1 MKRFLAYSVALALAA
16 LGAHAQATLGTS
28 PYTENFDN
36 LASGL
41 PAGFSV
47 YTAATATSL
56 GTAPTAA
63 QLVLTPG
70 AATAWT
76 STSGGFKNYA
86 SATGLPNS
94 TPTADQTTAPN
105 RALGVRQT
113 GSFGDGANVGPA
125 FVFELANT
133 TGKTDFALRF
143 QLQSLDSTI
152 RTASATG
159 RTTVWRVDYGLGAT
173 PTAFTQV
180 GSMNSVGSTGPFFSN
195 TTITASFG
203 GALDNLAG
211 PVWIRIVSLTG
222 TTGGGS
228 RPSSAIDDF
237 SLSWNANA
245 NAPRL
250 AVAPSSLDFGKQ
262 TVNQPSAPKTY
273 TLTGTNL
280 TDPVLV
286 RAGGA
291 FQVSKDGTTF
301 GDSLLTYSVAE
312 LAQPRQ
318 VFVRFIPSRLGQ
330 VGGPNTGEV
339 TNSSVGAT
347 TRIVTLSGTGNDS
360 TQTVYDF
367 NTCTGGA
374 TLSDGWLQY
383 SVSGPQ
389 TWACT
394 SFGRDPGNAAG
405 TGTAAYP
412 YAVQMNGYAGGNV
425 ANEDWL
431 ISPALTLANTTYPLL
446 SYWTR
451 TAFNGPALRL
461 RVSTNYSGTGD
472 PNASG
477 VTWTDLN
484 ADFPALG
491 SDVWQTNFVDLSGYK
506 TGPVY
511 VAFVYNSTTNAAAR
525 WTVDDVVLT
534 NSATPAP
541 PTVRLSLTDL
551 NFGYQPVNTAA
562 YKVISLTTGNLTGP
576 LTITSPNAAFQLG
589 KDSLNYSPSLTYS
602 QVDGSNRPI
611 TIWVRFL
618 PTQAAT
624 SYAATTTATTAGVDA
639 QRLRLSGNTYDVA
652 KTLEVVNWNME
663 WFGSTVKGQGP
674 VDVDLQ
680 QANATTVLRGLAAD
694 VYVLEEVVDTV
705 RLRTV
710 TADLSTQLGTPYGY
724 KIADFGS
731 YGDNVNDPDYP
742 GDQKLAFIYR
752 QDVVRPVLFQG
763 LLRCSQ
769 ADACP
774 AWSAWASGR
783 FPYLM
788 AADVTLNGVTK
799 RINFVGIHAK
809 ANSTSSSANDY
820 ARRKEGADLLK
831 NLLDTDYVGANT
843 LVLGDYND
851 VLNGTIATG
860 VTPAV
865 SSYNSFVADSTHYVA
880 LTLPLAKA
888 GAQSTVS
895 YNTVIDNVI
904 ASQPLA
910 AYYIS
915 GSAAVRTDL
924 AAGIANY
931 ATTTTDHYP
940 IYTRYLLSATPLA
953 ARSAA
958 TAALGLYPNPVTST
972 VRFDIPETG
981 TGLRLSVYTTT
992 GQVVLSGT
1000 GSAAQLN
1007 QQLAQRVGGLSS
1019 GLYVVRVVGQ
1029 QQTYVSRFQKL

>member
-1 MKRFLAYSVALALAA
+1 MTAV
-16 LGAHAQATLGTS
+16 GAHAQATLGTS

-63 QLVLTPG
+63 QLILTPG
-70 AATAWT
+70 AATAWAAT
-76 STSGGFKNYA
+76 GTGFKNFA
-86 SATGLPNS
+86 SATGRHS
-94 TPTADQTTAPN
+94 SADVATQTAATN

-113 GSFGDGANVGPA
+113 GSFGDGTNVGPA
-125 FVFELANT
+125 FVFQLANT
-133 TGKTDFALRF
+133 TGKRDFALSF
-143 QLQSLDSTI
+143 KLQSLDSTI
-152 RTASATG
+152 MTTAATG
-159 RTTVWRVDYGLGAT
+159 RTTVWQVDYGLGAT
-173 PTAFTQV
+173 PSAFTQV
-180 GSMNSVGSTGPFFSN
+180 GSTATTGPVFS
-195 TTITASFG
+195 TTTLTASFG

-211 PVWIRIVSLTG
+211 PVWIRIVAPAG

-245 NAPRL
+245 SAPTL
-250 AVAPSSLDFGKQ
+250 AVAPSALDFGKQ
-262 TVNQPSAPKTY
+262 TINQPSAAKTY

-280 TDPVLV
+280 TNPVTV
-286 RAGGA
+286 RSSGGI
-291 FQVSKDGTTF
+291 FMVSKDGITF
-301 GDSLLTYSVAE
+301 SDSLVYAVAE
-312 LAQPRQ
+312 LAQPVQ
-318 VFVRFIPSRLGQ
+318 VSVRFTPIALGQ
-330 VGGPNTGEV
+330 T
-339 TNSSVGAT
+339 SGAT
-347 TRIVTLSGTGNDS
+347 TGTVTNRSTGATNRTVTLTGTGNDP

-367 NTCTGGA
+367 NACTGGA
-374 TLSDGWLQY
+374 TLSDGWMQY
-383 SVSGPQ
+383 SVTGPQ

-394 SFGRDPGNAAG
+394 TFGRDPGNPSG
-405 TGTAAYP
+405 TVAYP
-412 YAVQMNGYAGGNV
+412 NAVQMNGYASSNI

-431 ISPALTLANTTYPLL
+431 ISPALTLASTTYPLL

-461 RVSTNYSGTGD
+461 LVSTTYTGTGD
-472 PNASG
+472 PHASG

-484 ADFPALG
+484 ATFPTQG
-491 SDVWQTNFVDLSGYK
+491 SDVWQNNFLDLSGYK
-506 TGPVY
+506 TGTVY

-534 NSATPAP
+534 NSATPAS
-541 PTVRLSLTDL
+541 PTVRLSLNDL

-562 YKVISLTTGNLTGP
+562 YKKITLTTSNLTGT
-576 LTITSPNAAFQLG
+576 LTVISANASFQLG
-589 KDSLNYSPSLTYS
+589 KDSLNFSPSLTYT
-602 QVDGSNRPI
+602 QAEANNKQLPI
-611 TIWVRFL
+611 FVRFL
-618 PTQAAT
+618 PTQATA
-624 SYAATTTATTAGVDA
+624 SYAAAITVTTPGVA
-639 QRLRLSGNTYDVA
+639 PLTVKLSGNTYDMA
-652 KTLEVVNWNME
+652 KTLEVANWNME
-663 WFGSTVKGQGP
+663 WFGSTAAGQGP
-674 VDVDLQ
+674 TDVALQ
-680 QANATTVLRGLAAD
+680 QANATTVLQGLAAD

-705 RLRTV
+705 RLRNV
-710 TADLSTQLGTPYGY
+710 AADLSTRLGTAYGY

-731 YGDNVNDPDYP
+731 YGDDANDPDYP
-742 GDQKLAFIYR
+742 GDQKVTFIYR
-752 QDVVRPVLFQG
+752 KNVVKPVLFQG
-763 LLRCSQ
+763 LLRCTQ
-769 ADACP
+769 AVACP

-788 AADVTLNGVTK
+788 AADVTLDGVTK

-809 ANSTSSSANDY
+809 ANATATSPNDY
-820 ARRKEGADLLK
+820 ARRQQGADLLK
-831 NLLDTDYVGANT
+831 SLLDTSYMGANT

-865 SSYNSFVADSTHYVA
+865 SSYNSFVADSANYVA
-880 LTLPLAKA
+880 LTLPLAKS

-895 YNTVIDNVI
+895 FNTVIDNVI
-904 ASQPLA
+904 ASKPMA

-931 ATTTTDHYP
+931 GTTTSDHYP
-940 IYTRYLLSATPLA
+940 VYTRYSLSATPLA
-953 ARSAA
+953 ARRAA
-958 TAALGLYPNPVTST
+958 TAALGLYPNPVTNT

-981 TGLRLSVYTTT
+981 NGLSLSVYTTT

-1007 QQLAQRVGGLSS
+1007 QQLAQRVGGLSA

>member
-1 MKRFLAYSVALALAA
+1 MMKRFLTFSVGLAFAA

-28 PYTENFDN
+28 PYVENFDN

-47 YTAATATSL
+47 YTAATATAL

-63 QLVLTPG
+63 QLILTPG
-70 AATAWT
+70 AATAWANT
-76 STSGGFKNYA
+76 GGGFKNYA
-86 SATGLPNS
+86 SASGLS
-94 TPTADQTTAPN
+94 KDADAAAQLAAPN

-125 FVFELANT
+125 FVFQIANT
-133 TGKTDFALRF
+133 TGKTDFAVSFL
-143 QLQSLDSTI
+143 LQSLDSTI
-152 RTASATG
+152 KTSSATG
-159 RTTVWRVDYGLGAT
+159 RTTVWQVDYGLGAT
-173 PTAFTQV
+173 PSAFTQV
-180 GSMNSVGSTGPFFSN
+180 GTTATTGPFLRN
-195 TTITASFG
+195 GTVTASFG
-203 GALDNLAG
+203 GALDNQAG
-211 PVWIRIVSLTG
+211 PVWIRIVAPAG

-245 NAPRL
+245 NAPAL
-250 AVAPSSLDFGKQ
+250 AVSPAALDFGKQ
-262 TVNQPSAPKTY
+262 NVGVSVIKTY

-280 TDPVLV
+280 TNPVMV
-286 RAGGA
+286 RGNG
-291 FQVSKDGTTF
+291 FPVSKDGITF
-301 GDSLLTYSVAE
+301 TDSLMYTVAE

-318 VFVRFIPSRLGQ
+318 VSVRFTPKTLGQ
-330 VGGPNTGEV
+330 ATGPTNGEIL
-339 TNSSVGAT
+339 NYSEGAT
-347 TRIVTLSGTGNDS
+347 SRTVTVTGTGNDP

-367 NTCTGGA
+367 NTCTGGG
-374 TLSDGWLQY
+374 TLSDGWIQY
-383 SVSGPQ
+383 SVTGPQ

-394 SFGRDPGNAAG
+394 PYGRIPGRPSG
-405 TGTAAYP
+405 PDAYP
-412 YAVQMNGYAGGNV
+412 NAVQMNGYASGNIP
-425 ANEDWL
+425 NEDWL

-461 RVSTNYSGTGD
+461 VVSTTYSGTGD
-472 PNASG
+472 PHASG

-484 ADFPALG
+484 ATFPAQG
-491 SDVWQTNFVDLSGYK
+491 SDIWETNSLDLSAYK
-506 TGPVY
+506 TGTVY
-511 VAFVYNSTTNAAAR
+511 VAFVYNSTSNAAAR

-541 PTVRLSLTDL
+541 PTVRLSLSDL
-551 NFGYQPVNTAA
+551 DFGYQPVNTAA
-562 YKVISLTTGNLTGP
+562 YKFITLTTGNLTGP
-576 LTITSPNAAFQLG
+576 LTVVSPDPAFQLG
-589 KDSLNYSPSLTYS
+589 KDSLNFSPSLTFS
-602 QVDGSNRPI
+602 QTEASNQQLGIR
-611 TIWVRFL
+611 VRFL
-618 PTQAAT
+618 PTQAET
-624 SYAATTTATTAGVDA
+624 NYAAATTATTDGVDPRTL
-639 QRLRLSGNTYDVA
+639 RLRGNTYDAA

-674 VDVDLQ
+674 ADVALQ
-680 QANATTVLRGLAAD
+680 QANATTVLQGLAAD

-705 RLRTV
+705 RLRNV
-710 TADLSTQLGTPYGY
+710 AADLSTRLGVTYGY

-731 YGDNVNDPDYP
+731 YGDDVNDPDYP
-742 GDQKLAFIYR
+742 GDQKIAYIYR
-752 QDVVRPVLFQG
+752 QDVVKPVRFEG
-763 LLRCSQ
+763 LLRCTQ

-788 AADVTLNGVTK
+788 AADVTLDGVTK

-809 ANSTSSSANDY
+809 ANSTATSANDY

-831 NLLDTDYVGANT
+831 NLLDTSYAGANN
-843 LVLGDYND
+843 LILGDYND

-865 SSYNSFVADSTHYVA
+865 SSYNSFVADSADYVS

-904 ASQPLA
+904 ASKA
-910 AYYIS
+910 MAKYYIS

-931 ATTTTDHYP
+931 GTSTTDHYP
-940 IYTRYLLSATPLA
+940 VYTRYSLSQTVLA

-958 TAALGLYPNPVTST
+958 TAALGLYPNPVTNT
-972 VRFDIPETG
+972 VRFDIPETNN
-981 TGLRLSVYTTT
+981 GLSMSVYTTT

-1007 QQLAQRVGGLSS
+1007 QQLAQRVSGLSA

>member
-1 MKRFLAYSVALALAA
+1 MGLLLAA
-16 LGAHAQATLGTS
+16 LGARAQATLGTS

-41 PAGFSV
+41 PTGFSV
-47 YTAATATSL
+47 YTAATASSL
-56 GTAPTAA
+56 GTAATLTTAPTA
-63 QLVLTPG
+63 
-70 AATAWT
+70 WN
-76 STSGGFKNYA
+76 STSGGFKNFA
-86 SATGLPNS
+86 SATGLHS
-94 TPTADQTTAPN
+94 GAATTVQAAAAN
-105 RALGVRQT
+105 RALGVRQVSAT
-113 GSFGDGANVGPA
+113 DKGAA
-125 FVFELANT
+125 FVFGVANT
-133 TGKTDFALRF
+133 TGKTDFALNF
-143 QLQSLDSTI
+143 KLQSLDSTST
-152 RTASATG
+152 RTAT
-159 RTTVWRVDYGLGAT
+159 WLVDYGTGAT
-173 PTAFTQV
+173 PTTFTP
-180 GSMNSVGSTGPFFSN
+180 TGTTATTGQFFAN
-195 TTITASFG
+195 KPVTVSFG
-203 GALDNLAG
+203 GALDNLTG
-211 PVWIRIVSLTG
+211 PVWIRIVTLAG
-222 TTGGGS
+222 TDGS
-228 RPSSAIDDF
+228 NNRPSSAIDDF

-245 NAPRL
+245 SAPAL
-250 AVAPSSLDFGKQ
+250 AVAPSALDFGKQ
-262 TVNQPSAPKTY
+262 TINQPSAAKTY
-273 TLTGTNL
+273 TLTGSNL
-280 TDPVLV
+280 TNPVKV

-291 FQVSKDGTTF
+291 FTVSKDGTTF
-301 GDSLLTYSVAE
+301 GDSLTYAVAE
-312 LAQPRQ
+312 LAQPKQ
-318 VFVRFIPSRLGQ
+318 VYVRFTPTTLGQ
-330 VGGPNTGEV
+330 ASGPVSGTVINR
-339 TNSSVGAT
+339 SLGAT
-347 TRIVTLSGTGNDS
+347 DRIVTLTGTGNDP

-367 NTCTGGA
+367 NACTGGA
-374 TLSDGWLQY
+374 ALSDGWIQY

-394 SFGRDPGNAAG
+394 SFGRDPGNPK
-405 TGTAAYP
+405 GTAAYP
-412 YAVQMNGYAGGNV
+412 NAVQMNGYANSANV

-431 ISPALTLANTTYPLL
+431 ISPALTLASTTYPLL

-484 ADFPALG
+484 ANFPAQG
-491 SDVWQTNFVDLSGYK
+491 SDVWQTNSLDLSAYK
-506 TGPVY
+506 TRAVY

-541 PTVRLSLTDL
+541 PTVRLSLKDL

-562 YKVISLTTGNLTGP
+562 YKTIRVTTGNLTGP
-576 LTITSPNAAFQLG
+576 LTITSPNAAFQLS
-589 KDSLNYSPSLTYS
+589 KDSLTYSPSLTYS
-602 QVDGSNRPI
+602 QAEASNRQLAI
-611 TIWVRFL
+611 RVRFL

-624 SYAATTTATTAGVDA
+624 SYATTTTATTAGVDP
-639 QRLRLSGNTYDVA
+639 LTLTLSGNTYDVA

-663 WFGSTVKGQGP
+663 WFGSTASGQGP
-674 VDVDLQ
+674 TDVALQ
-680 QANATTVLRGLAAD
+680 QANATTVLQGLAAD

-705 RLRTV
+705 RLRNV
-710 TADLSTQLGTPYGY
+710 TADLSTRLGTTYGY

-731 YGDNVNDPDYP
+731 YGDNMEDPDYA
-742 GDQKLAFIYR
+742 GDQKIAFIYR
-752 QDVVRPVLFQG
+752 RDVVRPVLFQG
-763 LLRCSQ
+763 LLRCTQ
-769 ADACP
+769 AAACP

-788 AADVTLNGVTK
+788 AADVTLDGVTK

-809 ANSTSSSANDY
+809 ANATATSANDY
-820 ARRKEGADLLK
+820 ARRQTGADLLK
-831 NLLDTDYVGANT
+831 NLLDTSYAGANT

-865 SSYNSFVADSTHYVA
+865 SSYNSFVADSAHYVA

-904 ASQPLA
+904 ATKPMA

-931 ATTTTDHYP
+931 GTTTTDHYP
-940 IYTRYLLSATPLA
+940 IYTRYSLSATPLA
-953 ARSAA
+953 ARGAA
-958 TAALGLYPNPVTST
+958 TAALGLYPNPVTNT
-972 VRFDIPETG
+972 VRFDVPETG
-981 TGLRLSVYTTT
+981 TGLTISVYTTT

-1007 QQLAQRVGGLSS
+1007 QQLAQRVGGLSA
-1019 GLYVVRVVGQ
+1019 GLYVVRVVGTR
-1029 QQTYVSRFQKL
+1029 QTYVSRFQKL

>member
-1 MKRFLAYSVALALAA
+1 MGLLLAA
-16 LGAHAQATLGTS
+16 LGARAQATLGTS

-41 PAGFSV
+41 PTGFSV

-56 GTAPTAA
+56 GTAATLTTAPTA
-63 QLVLTPG
+63 
-70 AATAWT
+70 WN
-76 STSGGFKNYA
+76 STSGGFKNFA
-86 SATGLPNS
+86 SATGLHS
-94 TPTADQTTAPN
+94 GAATTVQAAATN
-105 RALGVRQT
+105 RALGVRQVSAT
-113 GSFGDGANVGPA
+113 DKGAA
-125 FVFELANT
+125 FVFEVANT
-133 TGKTDFALRF
+133 TGKTDFALNF
-143 QLQSLDSTI
+143 KLQSLDSTST
-152 RTASATG
+152 RTAT
-159 RTTVWRVDYGLGAT
+159 WLVDYGTGAT
-173 PTAFTQV
+173 PTTFTP
-180 GSMNSVGSTGPFFSN
+180 TGTTATTGQFFASKPV
-195 TTITASFG
+195 TVSFG

-211 PVWIRIVSLTG
+211 PVWIRIVTLAG
-222 TTGGGS
+222 TDGS
-228 RPSSAIDDF
+228 NNRPSSAIDDF

-245 NAPRL
+245 SAPAL
-250 AVAPSSLDFGKQ
+250 AVAPSALDFGKQ
-262 TVNQPSAPKTY
+262 TINQPSATKTY

-280 TDPVLV
+280 TNPVVV

-291 FQVSKDGTTF
+291 FKVSKDGTTF
-301 GDSLLTYSVAE
+301 GDSLTYVVAE
-312 LAQPRQ
+312 LAQPKL
-318 VFVRFIPSRLGQ
+318 VYVRFTPTTLGQ
-330 VGGPNTGEV
+330 VAGPATGTV
-339 TNSSVGAT
+339 TNRSVGAT
-347 TRIVTLSGTGNDS
+347 ERTVTLTGTGNDP
-360 TQTVYDF
+360 TQTVYNF
-367 NTCTGGA
+367 NACTGGA
-374 TLSDGWLQY
+374 TLSDGWMQY
-383 SVSGPQ
+383 SVTGPQ

-394 SFGRDPGNAAG
+394 TFGRDPGNPK
-405 TGTAAYP
+405 GTAAYP
-412 YAVQMNGYAGGNV
+412 NAVQMNGYASGNV

-431 ISPALTLANTTYPLL
+431 ISPALTLASTTYPLL

-461 RVSTNYSGTGD
+461 LVSTNYAGTGD
-472 PNASG
+472 PHASG

-484 ADFPALG
+484 ATFPAQG
-491 SDVWQTNFVDLSGYK
+491 SDVWQTNFLDLSAYK
-506 TGPVY
+506 TGTVY

-534 NSATPAP
+534 NSATPAS
-541 PTVRLSLTDL
+541 PTVRLSLNDL
-551 NFGYQPVNTAA
+551 NFGYQPVNMAA
-562 YKVISLTTGNLTGP
+562 YRKITLTTSNLTGT
-576 LTITSPNAAFQLG
+576 LTVTSADASFQLG
-589 KDSLNYSPSLTYS
+589 KDSLNFSPSLTYT
-602 QVDGSNRPI
+602 QAEASNRQLPI
-611 TIWVRFL
+611 FVRFL
-618 PTQAAT
+618 PTQATA
-624 SYAATTTATTAGVDA
+624 SYAAAITATTPGAA
-639 QRLRLSGNTYDVA
+639 PLTLTLSGNTYNA
-652 KTLEVVNWNME
+652 TKTLEVVNWNME
-663 WFGSTVKGQGP
+663 WFGSTVAGQGP
-674 VDVDLQ
+674 TDVALQ
-680 QANATTVLRGLAAD
+680 QANATTVLQGLAAD

-705 RLRTV
+705 RLRNV
-710 TADLSTQLGTPYGY
+710 TTDLSTRLGTPYGY

-731 YGDNVNDPDYP
+731 YGDNMEDPDYA

-752 QDVVRPVLFQG
+752 KDVVRPVLFQG
-763 LLRCSQ
+763 LLRCTQ
-769 ADACP
+769 AAACP

-788 AADVTLNGVTK
+788 AADVTLDGVTR

-809 ANSTSSSANDY
+809 ANSTSTSANDY
-820 ARRKEGADLLK
+820 ARRQTGADLLK
-831 NLLDTDYVGANT
+831 NLLDTSYAGANT

-865 SSYNSFVADSTHYVA
+865 SSYNSFVADSAHYTA

-904 ASQPLA
+904 ATKPMA

-931 ATTTTDHYP
+931 GTTTTDHYP
-940 IYTRYLLSATPLA
+940 IYTRYSLSATPLA

-972 VRFDIPETG
+972 VRFDVPETG
-981 TGLRLSVYTTT
+981 TGLSLSVYTTT

-1007 QQLAQRVGGLSS
+1007 QQFAQRIGGLSA

>member
-1 MKRFLAYSVALALAA
+1 MTKRLLAFSAGLALRV
-16 LGAHAQATLGTS
+16 LGAHAQATLGIS
-28 PYTENFDN
+28 PYVETFDN

-63 QLVLTPG
+63 QLFLTPS
-70 AATAWT
+70 ATTAWNSVT
-76 STSGGFKNYA
+76 GGFKNYA
-86 SATGLPNS
+86 SATGLNQNADVA
-94 TPTADQTTAPN
+94 TQTAAPN

-113 GSFGDGANVGPA
+113 GSFGDGTNVGPA
-125 FVFELANT
+125 FVFQLANT
-133 TGKTDFALRF
+133 TGKTDFALSF
-143 QLQSLDSTI
+143 KLQSLDSTI
-152 RTASATG
+152 MTATATG

-180 GSMNSVGSTGPFFSN
+180 GSTATTGPVFSN
-195 TTITASFG
+195 ATLTASFG

-211 PVWIRIVSLTG
+211 PVWIRIVAPAG
-222 TTGGGS
+222 TTGSGS

-245 NAPRL
+245 NAPTL
-250 AVAPSSLDFGKQ
+250 TVAPSALDFGKQ
-262 TVNQPSAPKTY
+262 TINQPSAAKTY

-280 TDPVLV
+280 TNPVV
-286 RAGGA
+286 ARNTRGE
-291 FQVSKDGTTF
+291 FTVSKDGTAF
-301 GDSLLTYSVAE
+301 SDSVLYTVAE

-318 VFVRFIPSRLGQ
+318 VFVRFTANRLGQ
-330 VGGPNTGEV
+330 ASGVITGGIINY
-339 TNSSVGAT
+339 SAGAT
-347 TRIVTLSGTGNDS
+347 ARTVTVTGTGNDP

-367 NTCTGGA
+367 NACTGGA
-374 TLSDGWLQY
+374 TLSDGWIQY
-383 SVSGPQ
+383 SVTGPQ

-394 SFGRDPGNAAG
+394 TFGRDPGNPSG
-405 TGTAAYP
+405 TTAYP
-412 YAVQMNGYAGGNV
+412 NAVQMNGYASGNI

-431 ISPALTLANTTYPLL
+431 ISPALTLTSTTYPLL

-484 ADFPALG
+484 AEFPAQG
-491 SDVWQTNFVDLSGYK
+491 SDVWQTSFVDLSGYK
-506 TGPVY
+506 AGTVY

-541 PTVRLSLTDL
+541 PTLRLSLTDL

-562 YKVISLTTGNLTGP
+562 YKIISLTTGNLTGP

-589 KDSLNYSPSLTYS
+589 KDSLTYSPSLMLS
-602 QVDGSNRPI
+602 QIEASNQQLLLR
-611 TIWVRFL
+611 VRFL
-618 PTQAAT
+618 PTQAETNYAT
-624 SYAATTTATTAGVDA
+624 TTTATTAGVGPQA
-639 QRLRLSGNTYDVA
+639 LRLSGNTYDVA
-652 KTLEVVNWNME
+652 KTLEVANWNME
-663 WFGSTVKGQGP
+663 WFGSTASGQGP
-674 VDVDLQ
+674 TDVALQ
-680 QANATTVLRGLAAD
+680 QANATTVLQGLAAD

-705 RLRTV
+705 RLRNV
-710 TADLSTQLGTPYGY
+710 AADLSTRLGVTYGY

-731 YGDNVNDPDYP
+731 YGDNIGDADYP
-742 GDQKLAFIYR
+742 GDQKVTFIYR
-752 QDVVRPVLFQG
+752 QDVVKPVLFQG
-763 LLRCSQ
+763 LLRCTQ

-774 AWSAWASGR
+774 AWGAWASGR

-788 AADVTLNGVTK
+788 AADVTLDGVTK

-809 ANSTSSSANDY
+809 ANATTTSPDDY
-820 ARRKEGADLLK
+820 ARRQTGADLLK
-831 NLLDTDYVGANT
+831 NLLDTSYAGTNT

-865 SSYNSFVADSTHYVA
+865 SSYNSFVADSADYVA
-880 LTLPLAKA
+880 LTLPLAKS

-895 YNTVIDNVI
+895 FNTVIDNVI
-904 ASQPLA
+904 ATKPMA

-924 AAGIANY
+924 AASIADY
-931 ATTTTDHYP
+931 GTTTSDHYP
-940 IYTRYLLSATPLA
+940 VFTRYSFSVTPLA

-958 TAALGLYPNPVTST
+958 TAALGLYPNPVTNT
-972 VRFDIPETG
+972 VRFDIPETD
-981 TGLRLSVYTTT
+981 TGLSLSVYTTT
-992 GQVVLSGT
+992 GQVVLNST
-1000 GSAAQLN
+1000 GSAEQLN
-1007 QQLAQRVGGLSS
+1007 QQLAQRVGGLNA
-1019 GLYVVRVVGQ
+1019 GLYVVRVVGK

>member
-1 MKRFLAYSVALALAA
+1 MMTRILSLSAGLLLAA
-16 LGAHAQATLGTS
+16 LGARAQVALGTS
-28 PYTENFDN
+28 PYTQNFDN

-47 YTAATATSL
+47 YTGATATSL

-63 QLVLTPG
+63 QLILTPG

-86 SATGLPNS
+86 SAIGLPNS
-94 TPTADQTTAPN
+94 TPTATQTTAPN

-113 GSFGDGANVGPA
+113 GSFGDGPNVGPA
-125 FVFELANT
+125 FVFQIANT

-143 QLQSLDSTI
+143 KLQSLDSTI
-152 RTASATG
+152 ATASATG

-180 GSMNSVGSTGPFFSN
+180 GSTATTGPFFSN
-195 TTITASFG
+195 GTLTASFG

-211 PVWIRIVSLTG
+211 PVWIRIVAPIG

-237 SLSWNANA
+237 ALSWNANA
-245 NAPRL
+245 SAPAL
-250 AVAPSSLDFGKQ
+250 TVTPAALDFGKQ
-262 TVNQPSAPKTY
+262 TINVTSAPKTY

-280 TDPVLV
+280 TGPVVV
-286 RAGGA
+286 RGGN
-291 FQVSKDGTTF
+291 VSKDGTTF
-301 GDSLLTYSVAE
+301 GDSLTYTVAE

-318 VFVRFIPSRLGQ
+318 VYVRVTPQTLGQ
-330 VGGPNTGEV
+330 VSGTLTGV
-339 TNSSVGAT
+339 ITNSSPGAT
-347 TRIVTLSGTGNDS
+347 TRLVTVTVTGNDP

-367 NTCTGGA
+367 NACTGGPA
-374 TLSDGWLQY
+374 LSDGWMQY

-394 SFGRDPGNAAG
+394 SFGRDPANPS
-405 TGTAAYP
+405 GTAAYP
-412 YAVQMNGYAGGNV
+412 NAVQMNGYASGNV
-425 ANEDWL
+425 PNEDWL

-461 RVSTNYSGTGD
+461 LVSTNYSGTGD

-484 ADFPALG
+484 ASFPAPA
-491 SDVWQTNFVDLSGYK
+491 SDVWETSSLDLSAYK
-506 TGPVY
+506 TGTVY
-511 VAFVYNSTTNAAAR
+511 VAFVYTSTTNGAAR

-541 PTVRLSLTDL
+541 PTVRLSLSDL
-551 NFGYQPVNTAA
+551 DFGYQPVNTAA
-562 YKVISLTTGNLTGP
+562 YKIITLTTGNLTGP
-576 LTITSPNAAFQLG
+576 LTVTSPNAAFQLG
-589 KDSLNYSPSLTYS
+589 KDSLNFSPSLTYS
-602 QVDGSNRPI
+602 QAEASNRQLSI
-611 TIWVRFL
+611 RVRFL

-624 SYAATTTATTAGVDA
+624 SYAATTTATTAGVD
-639 QRLRLSGNTYDVA
+639 QRTVSLRGNTYDAA

-674 VDVDLQ
+674 ANVDLQ
-680 QANATTVLRGLAAD
+680 QANATAVLRGLAAD
-694 VYVLEEVVDTV
+694 VYALQEVVDTV

-710 TADLSTQLGTPYGY
+710 AANLSTQLGVSYGY

-731 YGDNVNDPDYP
+731 YGDDANDPDYP
-742 GDQKLAFIYR
+742 GDQKIAYLYR
-752 QDVVRPVLFQG
+752 KDVVKPVRFEG
-763 LLRCSQ
+763 LLRCTQ
-769 ADACP
+769 AVGCP

-788 AADVTLNGVTK
+788 AADVTLDGVTK

-820 ARRKEGADLLK
+820 ARRQEGADLLK
-831 NLLDTDYVGANT
+831 NLLDTSYAGANT
-843 LVLGDYND
+843 VILGDYND

-865 SSYNSFVADSTHYVA
+865 SSYNSFVADSARYVS
-880 LTLPLAKA
+880 LTLPLARA
-888 GAQSTVS
+888 GAQSTVGF
-895 YNTVIDNVI
+895 NTVIDNVI
-904 ASQPLA
+904 VTKPMAT
-910 AYYIS
+910 YFIS

-924 AAGIANY
+924 TTGIANY
-931 ATTTTDHYP
+931 ANTTTDHYP
-940 IYTRYLLSATPLA
+940 IYTRYALGATPLA

-958 TAALGLYPNPVTST
+958 TTALGLYPNPVTNT

-981 TGLRLSVYTTT
+981 KGLSLSVYTTT
-992 GQVVLSGT
+992 GQVVLSAV
-1000 GSAAQLN
+1000 GSAEQLN
-1007 QQLAQRVGGLSS
+1007 QQLAQRVGGLSA

>member
-1 MKRFLAYSVALALAA
+1 MMKRLLSFSVGLVLAA
-16 LGAHAQATLGTS
+16 LGARAQATLGTS
-28 PYTENFDN
+28 PYVENFNN

-47 YTAATATSL
+47 YTGATATAL

-63 QLVLTPG
+63 QLILAPG

-76 STSGGFKNYA
+76 NTGGGFKNYA

-94 TPTADQTTAPN
+94 TPTATQTTAPN

-125 FVFELANT
+125 FVFEVADT
-133 TGKTDFALRF
+133 KGKTDFALSF

-180 GSMNSVGSTGPFFSN
+180 GSTATTGPVFSN
-195 TTITASFG
+195 TTVTASFG

-211 PVWIRIVSLTG
+211 PVWIRVVAPAG

-245 NAPRL
+245 NAPAL
-250 AVAPSSLDFGKQ
+250 TVSPAALDFGKQ
-262 TVNQPSAPKTY
+262 TINQPSAPKTY

-280 TDPVLV
+280 IGPVVV
-286 RAGGA
+286 RGYG
-291 FQVSKDGTTF
+291 FPVSKDGSTF
-301 GDSLLTYSVAE
+301 ADSLIYTVAE

-318 VFVRFIPSRLGQ
+318 VWVRFTPTTLGQ
-330 VGGPNTGEV
+330 ATGPTTGEIL
-339 TNSSVGAT
+339 NYSQGAT
-347 TRIVTLSGTGNDS
+347 SRTVTVTGTGNDP

-367 NTCTGGA
+367 NACPGGTA
-374 TLSDGWLQY
+374 LSDGWVQY
-383 SVSGPQ
+383 SVTGPQ

-394 SFGRDPGNAAG
+394 SFGRNPANPADPAP
-405 TGTAAYP
+405 YP
-412 YAVQMNGYAGGNV
+412 SAVQMNGYASGNV
-425 ANEDWL
+425 PNEDWL
-431 ISPALTLANTTYPLL
+431 ISPALTLAGTTYPLL

-461 RVSTNYSGTGD
+461 LVSTNYSGTGD
-472 PNASG
+472 PHAGG

-484 ADFPALG
+484 AEFPAQG
-491 SDVWQTNFVDLSGYK
+491 SDVWQNNTLDLSAYK
-506 TGPVY
+506 AGTVY
-511 VAFVYNSTTNAAAR
+511 VAFVYSSTSNAAAR

-541 PTVRLSLTDL
+541 PTVRLSLSDL
-551 NFGYQPVNTAA
+551 DFGYQPVNTAA
-562 YKVISLTTGNLTGP
+562 YKIISLTTGNLTGP
-576 LTITSPNAAFQLG
+576 LTVASPNPAFQLS
-589 KDSLNYSPSLTYS
+589 KDSLVYTPSLTYS
-602 QVDGSNRPI
+602 QAEASNRQLPI
-611 TIWVRFL
+611 RVRFL
-618 PTQAAT
+618 PTQAAA
-624 SYAATTTATTAGVDA
+624 SYAATATATTAGVDP
-639 QRLRLSGNTYDVA
+639 RTVSLRGNTYDAA
-652 KTLEVVNWNME
+652 KTLEVVNWNIE

-674 VDVDLQ
+674 ADVALQ
-680 QANATTVLRGLAAD
+680 QANVTTVLRGLAAD

-705 RLRTV
+705 RLRDV
-710 TADLSTQLGTPYGY
+710 AADLSTRLGVAYGY

-731 YGDNVNDPDYP
+731 YGDDAADPDYP
-742 GDQKLAFIYR
+742 GDQKIAFVYR
-752 QDVVRPVLFQG
+752 QDVVKPVLFQG
-763 LLRCSQ
+763 LLRCTQ

-788 AADVTLNGVTK
+788 AADVTLAGVTK
-799 RINFVGIHAK
+799 RINFIGIHAK
-809 ANSTSSSANDY
+809 ANSTASSANDY
-820 ARRKEGADLLK
+820 ARRQEGADLLK
-831 NLLDTDYVGANT
+831 NLLDTSYAGANT
-843 LVLGDYND
+843 LILGDYND

-865 SSYNSFVADSTHYVA
+865 SSYNSFVADSANYVA

-904 ASQPLA
+904 ASKAMAQ
-910 AYYIS
+910 YYLS

-924 AAGIANY
+924 AAGIASY

-940 IYTRYLLSATPLA
+940 IYTRYALGATLLAT
-953 ARSAA
+953 RSAA
-958 TAALGLYPNPVTST
+958 TAALGLYPNPVTNT
-972 VRFDIPETG
+972 VRFDLPETG
-981 TGLRLSVYTTT
+981 NGLSLSVYTTT
-992 GQVVLSGT
+992 GQVVLRGT

-1007 QQLAQRVGGLSS
+1007 QQLAQRVGGLSA

>member
-1 MKRFLAYSVALALAA
+1 MTKRLLAFSAGLALRV

-28 PYTENFDN
+28 PYVETFDN

-47 YTAATATSL
+47 YTAATTASL

-63 QLVLTPG
+63 QLFLTPS
-70 AATAWT
+70 ATTAWNSVT
-76 STSGGFKNYA
+76 GGYKNFA
-86 SATGLPNS
+86 SATDLHSGNS
-94 TPTADQTTAPN
+94 AATQTAAPN

-113 GSFGDGANVGPA
+113 GSFGDGTNVGPA
-125 FVFELANT
+125 FVFQLANT
-133 TGKTDFALRF
+133 TGKTDFALSF
-143 QLQSLDSTI
+143 KLQSLDSTI
-152 RTASATG
+152 MTATATG

-180 GSMNSVGSTGPFFSN
+180 GSTATTGPVFSN
-195 TTITASFG
+195 TTLTASFG

-211 PVWIRIVSLTG
+211 PVWIRIVSLAS
-222 TTGGGS
+222 TTGAGN

-245 NAPRL
+245 TAPAL
-250 AVAPSSLDFGKQ
+250 AVAPATLDFGKQ
-262 TVNQPSAPKTY
+262 TINQPSAAKTY

-280 TDPVLV
+280 TNPVVV
-286 RAGGA
+286 RNTRGE
-291 FQVSKDGTTF
+291 FTVSKDGTAF
-301 GDSLLTYSVAE
+301 SDSLIYTVAE

-318 VFVRFIPSRLGQ
+318 VFVRFTPNRLGQ
-330 VGGPNTGEV
+330 ASGVITGGIINYSAGTTSRTV
-339 TNSSVGAT
+339 T
-347 TRIVTLSGTGNDS
+347 VTGTGNDP

-367 NTCTGGA
+367 NACTGGT

-383 SVSGPQ
+383 SVTGPQ

-394 SFGRDPGNAAG
+394 TFGRDPGNPS
-405 TGTAAYP
+405 GTAAYP
-412 YAVQMNGYAGGNV
+412 NAVQMNGYAGGNV

-431 ISPALTLANTTYPLL
+431 ISPAQTLASTTYPLL

-451 TAFNGPALRL
+451 TAFNGPALHL
-461 RVSTNYSGTGD
+461 LVSSNYTGTGD
-472 PNASG
+472 PHASG

-484 ADFPALG
+484 ATFPAQG
-491 SDVWQTNFVDLSGYK
+491 SDIWETNALDLSAYK
-506 TGPVY
+506 TGTVY
-511 VAFVYNSTTNAAAR
+511 VAFVYNSTINAAAR

-541 PTVRLSLTDL
+541 PTVRLSLSDL
-551 NFGYQPVNTAA
+551 DFGYQPVNTAA
-562 YKVISLTTGNLTGP
+562 YKFITLTTGNLTGP
-576 LTITSPNAAFQLG
+576 LTVVSPDPAFQLG
-589 KDSLNYSPSLTYS
+589 RDSLNFSPSLTFS
-602 QVDGSNRPI
+602 QTEASNQRLVI
-611 TIWVRFL
+611 RVRFL
-618 PTQAAT
+618 PTQAET
-624 SYAATTTATTAGVDA
+624 SYAATTTATTSDVDP
-639 QRLRLSGNTYDVA
+639 RTVSLRGNTYDDA

-663 WFGSTVKGQGP
+663 WFGSTAAGQGP
-674 VDVDLQ
+674 TDVALQ
-680 QANATTVLRGLAAD
+680 QANATTVLQGLAAD

-705 RLRTV
+705 RLRNV
-710 TADLSTQLGTPYGY
+710 AADLSTRLGVTYGY
-724 KIADFGS
+724 KISDFGS
-731 YGDNVNDPDYP
+731 YGDNASDPDYP
-742 GDQKLAFIYR
+742 GDQKITFLYR
-752 QDVVRPVLFQG
+752 QDVVKPVLFQG
-763 LLRCSQ
+763 LLRCTQ

-774 AWSAWASGR
+774 AWGAWASGR

-788 AADVTLNGVTK
+788 AADVTLGGVTK

-809 ANSTSSSANDY
+809 ANATATSPNDY
-820 ARRKEGADLLK
+820 ARRQQGADLLK
-831 NLLDTDYVGANT
+831 NLLDTSYAGANT

-865 SSYNSFVADSTHYVA
+865 SSYNSFVADSADYVA
-880 LTLPLAKA
+880 LTLPLAKS

-895 YNTVIDNVI
+895 FNTVIDNVI
-904 ASQPLA
+904 ATKPMA

-931 ATTTTDHYP
+931 GTTTSDHYP
-940 IYTRYLLSATPLA
+940 VYTRYSLGAAPLA

-958 TAALGLYPNPVTST
+958 TTALGLYPNPVTNT

-981 TGLRLSVYTTT
+981 TGLIFSVYTTT
-992 GQVVLSGT
+992 GQAVFNGT
-1000 GSAAQLN
+1000 GSAEQLN
-1007 QQLAQRVGGLSS
+1007 QQLAQRVGGLSA
-1019 GLYVVRVVGQ
+1019 GLYVVRVVGA